1 MAERRSSFWL
11 RWFFLLLCAEIA
23 LFGAIYFLRGSGT
36 TTDTGVPPSFSRVQ
50 ELNLQSLLHAKGYG
64 CPTPPALHYETR
76 GRGVV
81 IVATCR
87 QPGGGQRRF
96 EIDFKGRVRPL

>member
-1 MAERRSSFWL
+1 MTERRSSFGL
-11 RWFFLLLCAEIA
+11 RWFVLLLVAEVA

-36 TTDTGVPPSFSRVQ
+36 STDTGVPPSFSRVQ
-50 ELNLQSLLHAKGYG
+50 ELNLQSLLQAKGYG
-64 CPTPPALHYETR
+64 CPTPPALQYETR

-87 QPGGGQRRF
+87 TPNGSRRF
-96 EIDFKGRVRPL
+96 QIDIKGRVRPL